1 MVEAT
6 AGAVTLSIRSSR
18 KTKRWHNKR
27 NLSRS
32 NRARSKPRTKSNNP
46 GNKEALRKSR
56 SRKKPP
62 LATAHIR

>member
-1 MVEAT
+1 VEAT
-6 AGAVTLSIRSSR
+6 AGAVTLSIRSNK

-46 GNKEALRKSR
+46 SNKVALGKNWG
-56 SRKKPP
+56 RKKLP